1 MKKYLIASC
10 FLLLTACSNELDTSQ
25 LTESK
30 MSEEGF
36 IKFYNAPSL
45 EVAIDALP
53 YEVNLPEELPFKTE
67 GFKSLGITDIGG
79 KGQNPD
85 AQFMATGDQEN
96 NLLLSTTK
104 GTIDYADTTPEE
116 ITLNNGYQAK
126 YTLPNHLDVIVKD
139 VTYSYTLNMS
149 GLEENELKDELLK
162 LAEQLAE

>member
-96 NLLLSTTK
+96 NLLLSTTM

-116 ITLNNGYQAK
+116 ITLNNGYQAQ

-149 GLEENELKDELLK
+149 GLDDNELKDELLK
-162 LAEQLAE
+162 IAEQLAE